1 MARPRLFE
9 RSGSNLRFFQ
19 HSAAIPALALRGWSA
34 RLLTFMTWRTII
46 PMAMAF
52 LPSLAMAAD
61 EAPKPKQEIDLYHIF
76 HAGGFTMPILAVMS
90 VLTLVLIMLYLLLLR
105 RNAVVSD
112 RFMNNAEA
120 LIRRN
125 DFLGLIAYCNRR
137 NECMARITER
147 ALEFMTKNSGSTFGE
162 VRDVAEAE
170 GSRQASMLTT
180 RVSYLADIGAI
191 APMVGLLG
199 TVMGMIKS
207 FYHVSDGGFQ
217 GARQMAFASGVSESL
232 IATASGLAV
241 ALPALIF
248 YAYFRGKVQ
257 KLISDLESAATH
269 LIAILR
275 TQVDRHAAAQAPA
288 PAARRPASRED
299 YSIPVP
305 SPLTDDR
312 PDLHGI

>member
-1 MARPRLFE
+1 M
-9 RSGSNLRFFQ
+9 
-19 HSAAIPALALRGWSA
+19 
-34 RLLTFMTWRTII
+34 MWRTII
-46 PMAMAF
+46 PMAATF
-52 LPSLAMAAD
+52 LPALAAAA
-61 EAPKPKQEIDLYHIF
+61 EETPPPKQEIDLFHIY

-90 VLTLVLIMLYLLLLR
+90 VMTVVMILLYLMLLR

-125 DFLGLIAYCNRR
+125 DYLGLIAYCGRR
-137 NECMARITER
+137 NECMARISQR
-147 ALEFMTKNSGSTFGE
+147 ALEFMTKNSGATFAE

-232 IATASGLAV
+232 IATAGGLAI
-241 ALPALIF
+241 ALPALMF

-257 KLISDLESAATH
+257 KLISDLEGAATH
-269 LIAILR
+269 LISILR
-275 TQVDRHAAAQAPA
+275 TQVDRHAATQN
-288 PAARRPASRED
+288 PAAAPRRTRED
-299 YSIPVP
+299 YAMPVP

>member
-1 MARPRLFE
+1 M
-9 RSGSNLRFFQ
+9 
-19 HSAAIPALALRGWSA
+19 
-34 RLLTFMTWRTII
+34 MWRTII
-46 PMAMAF
+46 PMAATF
-52 LPSLAMAAD
+52 LPALAAAA
-61 EAPKPKQEIDLYHIF
+61 EETPPPKQEIDLFHIY

-90 VLTLVLIMLYLLLLR
+90 VMTVVMILLYLMLLR

-125 DFLGLIAYCNRR
+125 DYLGLIAYCGRR
-137 NECMARITER
+137 NECMARISQR
-147 ALEFMTKNSGSTFGE
+147 ALEFMTKNSGATFAE

-232 IATASGLAV
+232 IATAGGLAI
-241 ALPALIF
+241 ALPALMF
-248 YAYFRGKVQ
+248 YAYVRGKVQ
-257 KLISDLESAATH
+257 KLISDLEGAATH
-269 LIAILR
+269 LISILR
-275 TQVDRHAAAQAPA
+275 TQVDRHAATQN
-288 PAARRPASRED
+288 PAAPRRTRED
-299 YSIPVP
+299 YAMPVP

>member
-1 MARPRLFE
+1 MGVR
-9 RSGSNLRFFQ
+9 
-19 HSAAIPALALRGWSA
+19 AAK
-34 RLLTFMTWRTII
+34 LLPLKMTWRTIL
-46 PMAMAF
+46 PVAAGF
-52 LPSLAMAAD
+52 LPGLATAQEAA
-61 EAPKPKQEIDLYHIF
+61 PPKQEIDLLHLYE
-76 HAGGFTMPILAVMS
+76 AGGFTMPVLAVMS
-90 VLTLVLIMLYLLLLR
+90 VLTVVLVLLYLLLLR

-125 DFLGLIAYCNRR
+125 DFLGLIGYCHRR
-137 NECMARITER
+137 NECMARITQR
-147 ALEFMTKNSGSTFGE
+147 ALEFMTKNSGATFAE

-170 GSRQASMLTT
+170 GSRQASLLTT

-232 IATASGLAV
+232 IATAAGLAI
-241 ALPALIF
+241 ALPALMF

-257 KLISDLESAATH
+257 KLISDMEGAATH

-275 TQVDRHAAAQAPA
+275 SQVDRHAATPA
-288 PAARRPASRED
+288 PTPAAAAQRRVRED
-299 YSIPVP
+299 YAMPVP
-305 SPLTDDR
+305 SPLTEDR

>member
-1 MARPRLFE
+1 
-9 RSGSNLRFFQ
+9 
-19 HSAAIPALALRGWSA
+19 
-34 RLLTFMTWRTII
+34 MTWRTIL
-46 PMAMAF
+46 PMAAGF
-52 LPSLAMAAD
+52 LPTLAAAA
-61 EAPKPKQEIDLYHIF
+61 EEPAPPKQEIDLLHLYE
-76 HAGGFTMPILAVMS
+76 AGGFTMPVLAVMS
-90 VLTLVLIMLYLLLLR
+90 VLTVVLVLLYLLLLR

-125 DFLGLIAYCNRR
+125 DFLGLIGYCHRR
-137 NECMARITER
+137 NECMARITQR
-147 ALEFMTKNSGSTFGE
+147 ALEFMTKNSGATFSE

-170 GSRQASMLTT
+170 GSRQASLLTT

-232 IATASGLAV
+232 IATAAGLAI
-241 ALPALIF
+241 ALPALMF

-257 KLISDLESAATH
+257 KLISDMEGAATH

-275 TQVDRHAAAQAPA
+275 SQVDRHAAAQAPV
-288 PAARRPASRED
+288 PAAAQRRVRED
-299 YSIPVP
+299 YAMPVP
-305 SPLTDDR
+305 SPLTEDR

>member
-1 MARPRLFE
+1 MA
-9 RSGSNLRFFQ
+9 
-19 HSAAIPALALRGWSA
+19 AV
-34 RLLTFMTWRTII
+34 
-46 PMAMAF
+46 F
-52 LPSLAMAAD
+52 LPTLAAAA
-61 EAPKPKQEIDLYHIF
+61 EAAPEPKQEVDLLHIYHQ
-76 HAGGFTMPILAVMS
+76 GGFSMPILAVMS
-90 VLTLVLIMLYLLLLR
+90 VLTVVLILLYLLLLR

-125 DFLGLIAYCNRR
+125 DFLGLIAYCSRR
-137 NECMARITER
+137 NECMARITQR
-147 ALEFMTKNSGSTFGE
+147 ALEFMTKNSGATFSE

-170 GSRQASMLTT
+170 GSRQSSLLTT

-199 TVMGMIKS
+199 TVVGMIKS

-217 GARQMAFASGVSESL
+217 GARQMAFAGGVSEAL
-232 IATASGLAV
+232 IATAAGLSI

-257 KLISDLESAATH
+257 KLISDLEGAATH
-269 LIAILR
+269 LMAILR
-275 TQVDRHAAAQAPA
+275 TQVDRHAAAQAAAAAPR
-288 PAARRPASRED
+288 PAARREEYAAVP
-299 YSIPVP
+299 IPTH
-305 SPLTDDR
+305 LTDDR

>member
-1 MARPRLFE
+1 
-9 RSGSNLRFFQ
+9 
-19 HSAAIPALALRGWSA
+19 
-34 RLLTFMTWRTII
+34 MTWRTII
-46 PMAMAF
+46 PMAAVF
-52 LPSLAMAAD
+52 LPALAMAAE
-61 EAPKPKQEIDLYHIF
+61 EAPAPKQEIDLNHIF
-76 HAGGFTMPILAVMS
+76 QAGGFTMPILAAMS
-90 VLTLVLIMLYLLLLR
+90 VLMVVMILLYLLLLR

-125 DFLGLIAYCNRR
+125 DYLGLIAYCNRR
-137 NECMARITER
+137 NECMARVAER
-147 ALEFMTKNSGSTFGE
+147 ALEFMTKNSGATFGE

-170 GSRQASMLTT
+170 GSRQSSMLTT

-232 IATASGLAV
+232 LATAAGLAV
-241 ALPALIF
+241 AVPALIF

-257 KLISDLESAATH
+257 KLISDLEGAATH

-288 PAARRPASRED
+288 PAARRASRED